1 MLNPEPSKRC
11 TASAILSHPWV
22 KNRDHLSPELLTDV
36 LLNDVTQTKNSVEA
50 TFRALNSTSKIPIL
64 EPVECS
70 TLAQRRVR
78 AKSILT
84 NQIKVEEKH

>member
-1 MLNPEPSKRC
+1 ML
-11 TASAILSHPWV
+11 
-22 KNRDHLSPELLTDV
+22 
-36 LLNDVTQTKNSVEA
+36 QNSVEA

-84 NQIKVEEKH
+84 NQIKVEETH